1 MLVSD
6 GDAHKRRV
14 TETFERSA
22 ATYDE
27 GGVSLFP
34 HGARWLVEAAK
45 LREGDAVLDVAPGT
59 GQVLFAAAEAVGPGG
74 RVVGIDLT
82 VAMLEQ
88 ARRGIEARGLANVE
102 IEVGDA
108 EQLAFP
114 DTSFDRVLCG
124 FGLFF
129 FPDRDRALREFH
141 RVLRPGGI
149 VAATT
154 FAVDRA
160 MTWRA
165 EILASLGVR
174 AGALVTQPLNTVDG
188 AVAEFGAAGFADVR
202 AIEKEAPQ
210 VFADEE
216 AWWQSQWHGARRADI
231 ESMDDTARARYR
243 AAAFEHLQ
251 ALRSPEG
258 IRIPRPVLVTTAVRP
273 S

>member
-1 MLVSD
+1 MSD

-34 HGARWLVEAAK
+34 QGARWLVEAATV
-45 LREGDAVLDVAPGT
+45 RVGEAVLDVATGT
-59 GQVLFAAAEAVGPGG
+59 GQVLFAAAEAVGPPG

-82 VAMLEQ
+82 DAMLEH
-88 ARRGIEARGLANVE
+88 ARRGIEARGLANAEV
-102 IEVGDA
+102 EVGDA
-108 EQLAFP
+108 ERLPFP
-114 DTSFDRVLCG
+114 DGSFDRVLCG

-149 VAATT
+149 VGTTT
-154 FAVDRA
+154 FAIDRA
-160 MTWRA
+160 MAWRGA
-165 EILASLGVR
+165 LLTSLGV
-174 AGALVTQPLNTVDG
+174 GTGTLVTQPLNTVERI
-188 AVAEFGAAGFADVR
+188 VAAFSAAGFAEVR
-202 AIEKEAPQ
+202 VTEHEAPQ
-210 VFADEE
+210 LFADEE
-216 AWWQSQWHGARRADI
+216 AWWRSQWHGARRADT
-231 ESMDDTARARYR
+231 EAMDEETRAHYR

-251 ALRSPEG
+251 ALRTPEG